1 MIGYFKR
8 KGFPE
13 VALHFVKDEQTRF
26 NLALEYGHIEEAMT
40 AAQDLDDAKCWERLG
55 LDALRQGNQQIVEMV
70 YQKTKHFDAL
80 SFLYLITGNISK
92 LKKMLKIAEMR
103 NDVMSRFNNALMLG
117 SVEER
122 IKIMAE
128 MGQVP
133 LAALTAKAH
142 NCQEFIPK
150 LEEQLQGNDISAHI
164 PNKARLLLPPV
175 PLSRPTSSESANWPL
190 TKSVKQIIEESTFK
204 NMPVP

>member
-70 YQKTKHFDAL
+70 YQKTKNFDAL
-80 SFLYLITGNISK
+80 SFLYLISGNIAK

-103 NDVMSRFNNALMLG
+103 NDVMSRFNNAMMLG
-117 SVEER
+117 NIEER
-122 IKIMAE
+122 VKVMAE

-142 NCQEFIPK
+142 NLTEFIPK
-150 LEEQLQGNDISAHI
+150 LEEQLQGIDISAHI
-164 PNKARLLLPPV
+164 PANTGLLMPPC
-175 PLSRPTSSESANWPL
+175 PLCRPTSGDSANWPL
-190 TKSVKQIIEESTFK
+190 LKSVKQIIEEGTFK
-204 NMPVP
+204 NMPA

>member
-150 LEEQLQGNDISAHI
+150 LEEQLQGNDISSHI
-164 PNKARLLLPPV
+164 PSNALLMLPPV
-175 PLSRPTSSESANWPL
+175 PLCRPTSGDSANWPL